1 MVGLTLTRYLSVRFA
16 KAIAGVFAT
25 IFLLIYLIDF
35 VEMLRRSAG
44 LSNATTGLVALLCL
58 LRVPSVTEQVLPF
71 AVLAGSLFA
80 FVSLSRR
87 LELVV
92 ARAAGISVWQFLVPP
107 VLIVVLIGIVS
118 VAIYNPLSAA
128 FKERADSIETSLFKG
143 PSTGVDTSMW
153 IRQRSPD
160 GQSILRAE
168 QSSDNGRH
176 LSAVTAFVYNPNGSF
191 KERVEAAEATLTPG
205 FWILSDARVAAPDVE
220 SKPMTTYRLATSLS
234 AEQVTQSFVAPEAV
248 SFWNLAETARRIEG
262 AGLDGN
268 RYRLRFQ
275 SLLARPLMLVAMV
288 LIAASFSLRFFRFG
302 GIPKMVSGGVLA
314 GFVLYVAT
322 KLIGDLGG
330 AGLLSA
336 SVAAWS
342 PAVIGSLLG
351 TLVLLHQE
359 DG

>member
-1 MVGLTLTRYLSVRFA
+1 MVGLTLTRYLSLRFA

-128 FKERADSIETSLFKG
+128 FKERADSIETSLF
-143 PSTGVDTSMW
+143 P
-153 IRQRSPD
+153 RS
-160 GQSILRAE
+160 R
-168 QSSDNGRH
+168 
-176 LSAVTAFVYNPNGSF
+176 
-191 KERVEAAEATLTPG
+191 
-205 FWILSDARVAAPDVE
+205 
-220 SKPMTTYRLATSLS
+220 
-234 AEQVTQSFVAPEAV
+234 AV
-248 SFWNLAETARRIEG
+248 SQEKHGAFKQVAR
-262 AGLDGN
+262 
-268 RYRLRFQ
+268 
-275 SLLARPLMLVAMV
+275 
-288 LIAASFSLRFFRFG
+288 
-302 GIPKMVSGGVLA
+302 
-314 GFVLYVAT
+314 
-322 KLIGDLGG
+322 IG
-330 AGLLSA
+330 
-336 SVAAWS
+336 
-342 PAVIGSLLG
+342 
-351 TLVLLHQE
+351 
-359 DG
+359 

>member
-1 MVGLTLTRYLSVRFA
+1 MVGVTLTRYLSARFA

-80 FVSLSRR
+80 FVALSRR

-92 ARAAGISVWQFLVPP
+92 ARAAGISVWQFLFPP
-107 VLIVVLIGIVS
+107 VLIVVLIGIFS
-118 VAIYNPLSAA
+118 VAVYNPLSAA
-128 FKERADSIETSLFKG
+128 FKERADRIETGLFKG
-143 PSTGVDTSMW
+143 PSAGADSSMW

-168 QSSDNGRH
+168 QSSDNGTR

-205 FWILSDARVAAPDVE
+205 YWILSDARVAAPDVE
-220 SKPMTTYRLATSLS
+220 SKPVAAYRLATSLS
-234 AEQVTQSFVAPEAV
+234 AEQVTQTFVAPEAV
-248 SFWNLAETARRIEG
+248 SFWRLSETASRIEG
-262 AGLDGN
+262 AGLDAN
-268 RYRLRFQ
+268 RYRLRLQ

-302 GIPKMVSGGVLA
+302 GIAKMVSGGVLA

-351 TLVLLHQE
+351 ALVLLHQE

>member
-1 MVGLTLTRYLSVRFA
+1 MVGLTLTRYLTARFA

-44 LSNATTGLVALLCL
+44 LATASTSLIAMLCL

-92 ARAAGISVWQFLVPP
+92 ARAAGISVWQFLMPP
-107 VLIVVLIGIVS
+107 VLIVVLIGIFSIAV
-118 VAIYNPLSAA
+118 YNPLSAT
-128 FKERADSIETSLFKG
+128 FKERADRIELSLFRG
-143 PSTGVDTSMW
+143 PSAGIDTSMW

-168 QSSDNGRH
+168 RSSDNGTR
-176 LSAVTAFVYNPNGSF
+176 LSSVTAFVYESNGTF
-191 KERVEAAEATLTPG
+191 RERVEAAEASLQPG
-205 FWILSDARVAAPDVE
+205 YWILNEARVSAPDVE
-220 SKPMTTYRLATSLS
+220 PRALADYRLPTTLS

-248 SFWNLAETARRIEG
+248 SFWQLPSTAQRIED
-262 AGLDGN
+262 AGLDAN
-268 RYRLRFQ
+268 RYRLRLQ

-302 GIPKMVSGGVLA
+302 GIAKMVTGGVGA

-342 PAVIGSLLG
+342 PAIIGSLLG